1 MLLLLLQVL
10 LALQRVLLLHREYL
24 LLPRVLSRDLLRR
37 DVEEA
42 QRAQRPSQCN
52 AESRR
57 ICYATEHRVGERG
70 ERIDCG
76 AQNTTEQEEHSDQ
89 RA

>member
-1 MLLLLLQVL
+1 MRTVT
-10 LALQRVLLLHREYL
+10 LQRNEVLRRRR
-24 LLPRVLSRDLLRR
+24 PLRR

-57 ICYATEHRVGERG
+57 ICSGPIATERRVGERG